1 MRCFFNL
8 VSDHDTIL
16 DDTGVEVPDLDTA
29 KIEAAKAIREL
40 RQELSGT
47 KEDWVGWRLE
57 IVCANGRVL
66 HSVDLSISLH

>member
-47 KEDWVGWRLE
+47 KEDWLGWRLE

>member
-8 VSDHDTIL
+8 VSDHDVIL
-16 DDTGVEVPDLDTA
+16 DDTGIEVPDLQTA

-40 RQELSGT
+40 RQELSAA

-57 IVCANGRVL
+57 IVCANGNVL
-66 HSVDLSISLH
+66 HSMDLTISFH